1 MAITHVLSDGRILAD
16 ITGYV
21 VKKEQVAGV
30 YNLIDGINQRQSGKG
45 VRNEEKE
52 VEQDKS

>member
-16 ITGYV
+16 IAGYV